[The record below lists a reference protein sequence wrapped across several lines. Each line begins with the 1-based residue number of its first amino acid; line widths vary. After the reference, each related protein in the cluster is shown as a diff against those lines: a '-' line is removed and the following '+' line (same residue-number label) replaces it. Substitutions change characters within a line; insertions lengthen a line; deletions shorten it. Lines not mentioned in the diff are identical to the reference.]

1 MWILDETSLSI
12 IFGCT
17 FQLMIPG
24 GTCHLTK
31 VVTLTI
37 REKVVIGIMQ
47 KIHSRQSMDFRLQ
60 SKIYCKV
67 INLLNVQLQS
77 MNKLVSGQSKK
88 LITLIKTHIP

>member
-47 KIHSRQSMDFRLQ
+47 KNPFKTVNGFSITV
-60 SKIYCKV
+60 K
-67 INLLNVQLQS
+67 NLLQGDQFAKRSTSINE
-77 MNKLVSGQSKK
+77 
-88 LITLIKTHIP
+88 